1 MGPFS
6 EFAPL
11 GRFAVRDMGRL
22 LLSGS
27 SRPLHPR
34 TSPELPPSLPPR
46 LKRRSDV
53 AAQAR
58 TAILAIFKQ
67 WFYISEFSMKISLY
81 LHRTEFFP
89 RDGSLVTCILM

>member
-1 MGPFS
+1 
-6 EFAPL
+6 
-11 GRFAVRDMGRL
+11 
-22 LLSGS
+22 
-27 SRPLHPR
+27 
-34 TSPELPPSLPPR
+34 
-46 LKRRSDV
+46 V

-89 RDGSLVTCILM
+89 VMGH